1 MTSTAG
7 RTLGGKSLDRNLEAI
22 IIFASIAL
30 GLSVVYWLIFYL
42 SQKGAIRF
50 APDRSTW
57 GAARAYGPTAA
68 AVISAL
74 YVGGL
79 SSLKRLWMRVTAWK
93 VPWWLYALALLG
105 FPVAV
110 LGVTYAT
117 AVFGTAPVTVG
128 RTSPLHLLLLF
139 SYICVIDGPLGEE
152 IGWRGFLLPGLLT
165 KMSAVQASLIV
176 GLIGWLWHLPLYQAD
191 GRNLTLLFLT
201 RYLVIEVG
209 YSLIWTWFFIRSGYS
224 ALIPIIVHTAC
235 NYSFLLQMRIVFP
248 TVNVPEIYFV
258 LLTVIVAA
266 VAAINLKRY
275 SARPSGI

>member
-1 MTSTAG
+1 M
-7 RTLGGKSLDRNLEAI
+7 
-22 IIFASIAL
+22 
-30 GLSVVYWLIFYL
+30 
-42 SQKGAIRF
+42 
-50 APDRSTW
+50 
-57 GAARAYGPTAA
+57 
-68 AVISAL
+68 
-74 YVGGL
+74 
-79 SSLKRLWMRVTAWK
+79 
-93 VPWWLYALALLG
+93 
-105 FPVAV
+105 
-110 LGVTYAT
+110 
-117 AVFGTAPVTVG
+117 
-128 RTSPLHLLLLF
+128 HLLLLF
-139 SYICVIDGPLGEE
+139 FYICVIDGPLGEE

-248 TVNVPEIYFV
+248 AVHVPEIYFV
-258 LLTVIVAA
+258 LLIAIVAA

>member
-1 MTSTAG
+1 MP
-7 RTLGGKSLDRNLEAI
+7 LL
-22 IIFASIAL
+22 F
-30 GLSVVYWLIFYL
+30 
-42 SQKGAIRF
+42 
-50 APDRSTW
+50 
-57 GAARAYGPTAA
+57 
-68 AVISAL
+68 
-74 YVGGL
+74 
-79 SSLKRLWMRVTAWK
+79 
-93 VPWWLYALALLG
+93 LALRLSPWAG
-105 FPVAV
+105 QVPCIFSCS
-110 LGVTYAT
+110 
-117 AVFGTAPVTVG
+117 FF
-128 RTSPLHLLLLF
+128 TS
-139 SYICVIDGPLGEE
+139 VIDGPLGEE